1 MNKNYEFNFQKLAK
15 KYEFNFEK
23 RLVTKNSDFIL
34 IKKYEIW
41 YNCERIEKKK
51 NLKKKIEKNEIFD
64 DFLRNSVKYNFR
76 KTNAIFLK

>member
-1 MNKNYEFNFQKLAK
+1 MFRILERKKKIQKFGKKKDNVILNKNYEFNFQKLPK

-41 YNCERIEKKK
+41 YNCERIEKKR
-51 NLKKKIEKNEIFD
+51 I
-64 DFLRNSVKYNFR
+64 
-76 KTNAIFLK
+76 

>member
-51 NLKKKIEKNEIFD
+51 EFKKKK
-64 DFLRNSVKYNFR
+64 
-76 KTNAIFLK
+76 

>member
-51 NLKKKIEKNEIFD
+51 EFKKNRKKWDIWWFFEK
-64 DFLRNSVKYNFR
+64 
-76 KTNAIFLK
+76 